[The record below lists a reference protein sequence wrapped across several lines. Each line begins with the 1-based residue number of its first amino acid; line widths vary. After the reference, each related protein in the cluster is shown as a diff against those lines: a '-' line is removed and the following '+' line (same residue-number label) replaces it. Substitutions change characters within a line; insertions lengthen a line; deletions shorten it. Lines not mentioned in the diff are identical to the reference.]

1 MSSATSSKKNVKPAK
16 KAPTLSDE
24 LNALMDS
31 VLAGIKVDKDV
42 EDTDPL
48 DEDDVK
54 GEKDYA
60 RVSRL
65 FQNCNIARV
74 IFAWK
79 WKTEN
84 TQRKRGDGKAED
96 EKNAE
101 RLGLKCSTARAY
113 YQGGR
118 AAHVLY
124 RAGIKFRNLPRS
136 VDALIEFGKLQDE
149 HIVDCYESCKENNE
163 TIDAKAAA
171 KSVLA
176 TMEEHPD
183 DYKNKKK
190 KGAAKKAQRGSYKE
204 VFAETKPAS
213 IKARVEKFCRE
224 NGSNLDQATQEAMKR
239 DMKLYKEIANIYMT
253 TLNAAA
259 SKDAIPIYMTPDLE
273 RIIERKQ

>member
-101 RLGLKCSTARAY
+101 RLDVGCSTVRSY

-136 VDALIEFGKLQDE
+136 VDALIDPGRAYCGML
-149 HIVDCYESCKENNE
+149 
-163 TIDAKAAA
+163 
-171 KSVLA
+171 
-176 TMEEHPD
+176 
-183 DYKNKKK
+183 
-190 KGAAKKAQRGSYKE
+190 
-204 VFAETKPAS
+204 
-213 IKARVEKFCRE
+213 
-224 NGSNLDQATQEAMKR
+224 
-239 DMKLYKEIANIYMT
+239 
-253 TLNAAA
+253 
-259 SKDAIPIYMTPDLE
+259 
-273 RIIERKQ
+273 